1 MIRVSAHKEEQIMK
15 KILSF
20 GAMVFVLV
28 GGILLG
34 QQSERSAYPYKTDKN
49 AATAVFAKKTYDD
62 VWGATLKA
70 LIAED
75 YKATTSEKDAG
86 IIKAVYNKSESVTTQ
101 AGYTTSL
108 TRMAAYAQI
117 AVRVEAQDDKVAVS
131 LRWDRVEKF
140 TLPPTESNGH
150 DIFSALYDK
159 IAELLYGKIEKK

>member
-1 MIRVSAHKEEQIMK
+1 MK

-34 QQSERSAYPYKTDKN
+34 QKSERSAYPYKTDKN

-159 IAELLYGKIEKK
+159 IAALLYGKIEKK